1 MSGQDLL
8 MHVDLVVRKE
18 WIERKQEREKMEFP
32 FKKGRGEGNIGE
44 RGKGKINLLELNF
57 SPKSPLWLK
66 SGQRKGGNQSVGV
79 ALSVTSLT
87 QFYL

>member
-1 MSGQDLL
+1 
-8 MHVDLVVRKE
+8 MHVDLVARKE
-18 WIERKQEREKMEFP
+18 WKEREKVEFP

-66 SGQRKGGNQSVGV
+66 SGKRKGGNQSVGV

>member
-8 MHVDLVVRKE
+8 MHVDLEARNE
-18 WIERKQEREKMEFP
+18 WIEREKKREKVEFP

-57 SPKSPLWLK
+57 FP
-66 SGQRKGGNQSVGV
+66 
-79 ALSVTSLT
+79 
-87 QFYL
+87 